1 MDSDN
6 MQKVEINK
14 FFFFSGSKLL
24 NSVYKLD
31 NYFLSPW
38 LMNNEIASD

>member
-6 MQKVEINK
+6 MQKVEINN
-14 FFFFSGSKLL
+14 FFFFCRSKLL